1 MTDEPVEGDP
11 TPAGAGTRS
20 EAANEA
26 GTDADPSPVTVEEIL
41 VPVDGS
47 DESMAAM
54 EYAVAIAERY
64 GARVHALYVLDD
76 GLVREI
82 AAGTVDES
90 DVATRGEGFMDA
102 ARECAPQSVS
112 LTHSTAYGFSPTQK
126 SRHPGS
132 VIVDAA
138 EEAAVD
144 FIVIPREPEG
154 AGQGETLSRAAEYV
168 LQYADQPVLS
178 T

>member
-1 MTDEPVEGDP
+1 MTDEPVEDDA
-11 TPAGAGTRS
+11 TPAGAGARS
-20 EAANEA
+20 ETASDT
-26 GTDADPSPVTVEEIL
+26 GTDPVSVEEIL

-47 DESMAAM
+47 EASIAAM

-64 GARVHALYVLDD
+64 GARVHALYVLDE
-76 GLVREI
+76 GLVRGL
-82 AAGTVDES
+82 AAGTVEES
-90 DVATRGEGFMDA
+90 DVAAQGEEFMNA
-102 ARECAPQSVS
+102 ARECAPEDVS

-138 EEAAVD
+138 TDAAVD
-144 FIVIPREPEG
+144 FIVIPREPGG
-154 AGQGETLSRAAEYV
+154 AGQDETLSRAAEYV